1 MYYIRSFVHHKKNIC
16 ILFYSILTESTPTA
30 ASCGSALLYIS
41 KNINFNLRNDLKI
54 YKYKEFESVFIEIIS
69 RKGKNTIAA
78 CIYRHLC
85 VEVTEFNEVFLQIIH
100 EQLSYENKE
109 IIVMGN
115 FNIDIL
121 KHDSDC
127 GSATFLD
134 NMYETLL
141 LHYVTLPTRV
151 TPRSQTLID
160 NIFSNIV
167 EDIILG
173 NNTTIISDH
182 YIQFV
187 LFKNQIKSKTNIRKA
202 QETMSH

>member
-1 MYYIRSFVHHKKNIC
+1 M
-16 ILFYSILTESTPTA
+16 
-30 ASCGSALLYIS
+30 
-41 KNINFNLRNDLKI
+41 RNDLKI

-69 RKGKNTIAA
+69 RKGKNTIAG

-85 VEVTEFNEVFLQIIH
+85 MEVTEFNEVFLQIIH
-100 EQLSYENKE
+100 EQFSYENKE
-109 IIVMGN
+109 IIVMGD

-121 KHDSDC
+121 KYDSDC

-141 LHYVTLPTRV
+141 LHYVTSPTRV

-187 LFKNQIKSKTNIRKA
+187 LFKNQIKSKTNIEKTNLARNYKLLNIDLF
-202 QETMSH
+202 EYDLRNTK

>member
-1 MYYIRSFVHHKKNIC
+1 M
-16 ILFYSILTESTPTA
+16 
-30 ASCGSALLYIS
+30 
-41 KNINFNLRNDLKI
+41 
-54 YKYKEFESVFIEIIS
+54 
-69 RKGKNTIAA
+69 
-78 CIYRHLC
+78 
-85 VEVTEFNEVFLQIIH
+85 EVTEFNEVFLQIIH

-109 IIVMGN
+109 IIVMGD

-121 KHDSDC
+121 KYDSDC

-141 LHYVTLPTRV
+141 LHYVTSPTRV

-187 LFKNQIKSKTNIRKA
+187 LFKNQIKSKTNIEKTNLARNYKLLNIDLF
-202 QETMSH
+202 EYDLRNTK